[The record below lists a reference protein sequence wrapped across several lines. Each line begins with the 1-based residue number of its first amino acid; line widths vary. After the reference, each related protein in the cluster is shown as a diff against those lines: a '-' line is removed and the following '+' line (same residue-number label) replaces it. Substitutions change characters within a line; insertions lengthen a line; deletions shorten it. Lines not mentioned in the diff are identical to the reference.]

1 MKPQSIIDIEDLA
14 RSIPMARSNLARF
27 DIHANMPAA
36 LAMLIID
43 VFERIPEPAARHFP
57 AQIAKAIQPDADLS
71 LVPAQFLLWLLSDPT
86 HGLANLTQ
94 REDLKAA
101 VEQVSTTVIA
111 PQAKGL
117 VPQDKSFKSILFNA
131 EITQLKAWHAYRSA
145 EHDSIK
151 YRIEW
156 MIATAAVDAIT
167 PQSHCSLSS
176 AMQSAA
182 VAWAAAHRCT
192 PGHPSFRFFQLVAEQ
207 LLALIAQQPI
217 QSHPGGA
224 MQLKLFMRVTF
235 DDPEE
240 GPQTGTLLGWLG
252 AADIA
257 TTAVVEVDHSLPGV
271 TWKVPIATLTPH
283 PTVPA

>member
-1 MKPQSIIDIEDLA
+1 MHPQSIIDIEDLA

-27 DIHANMPAA
+27 DIHANMPAS

-43 VFERIPEPAARHFP
+43 VFERIPEPAARDFP

-71 LVPAQFLLWLLSDPT
+71 LVPAQFLLWLLSDPV
-86 HGLANLTQ
+86 HGLANLT
-94 REDLKAA
+94 RRTDVKAA

-117 VPQDKSFKSILFNA
+117 APQDKSFKAILFNA
-131 EITQLKAWHAYRSA
+131 EIAQLKAWHAYRSA

-151 YRIEW
+151 CRIEW

-182 VAWAAAHRCT
+182 VAWAAAHSRT
-192 PGHPSFRFFQLVAEQ
+192 PGFSSFRFFQLVAEQ
-207 LLALIAQQPI
+207 LVALIAQQPI
-217 QSHPGGA
+217 QSGGA

-235 DDPEE
+235 DDPDE
-240 GPQTGTLLGWLG
+240 GPQTGTLIGWLG
-252 AADIA
+252 D
-257 TTAVVEVDHSLPGV
+257 VEVDHSLPGV
-271 TWKVPIATLTPH
+271 TWKVPIATLTPL